1 MTKKKSMFKRLS
13 ALLAVVMLL
22 TSLPLTAFAAP
33 ASDIPAEML
42 DNVYLDALAYT
53 GYNVQAQKDDGTIMK
68 KFGSSVSA
76 SIRSNIAYGTGPS
89 GLETVSNSTTVS
101 GKAPDIAK
109 FEANGLCCAS
119 YVSYVYYNYMP
130 NVAGIDTSVAPCPTN
145 PRSAS
150 GYNTAA
156 NEWVSNGVARRI
168 SFSQNSDGSNFVPS
182 EEIPIGSLIVF
193 KHIPTGSIAHVAIYA
208 GYYNGNHIVTH
219 VGNDRGPEFSTIV
232 GMSKGDYPEA
242 VVQVV
247 VPEFVDAYGAIEVQK
262 NDTDGKG
269 LAGAYFVATSVED
282 SSLQFLIGP
291 TNSSGYAISNERI
304 PYGKYVCRE
313 TVFPTNHRA
322 YGQTEW
328 TVTVNENNNGV
339 AKFTAVNEI
348 IPGDVKI
355 VKESE
360 DGNIADIEFTITG
373 NGVNK
378 TVKTGRDGT
387 IAISLKPGTYTVTEA
402 EYDTYIP
409 QKSQTVTVASGGTAI
424 VNFNNE
430 LRRGSLTVTKTS
442 EDGLVE
448 GIQFKLT
455 GTSLSGHEVEQY
467 ATTDESGVAKFEN
480 VLIGTNYQ
488 LEEVGVAEKYIVPDV
503 QDVNIEWDTVTKASV
518 YNELKRGSLEVTKTS
533 EDGLVEGVVFHLTGT
548 SISGIAVDEYATTN
562 TAGVAV
568 FKDILIGTG
577 YTLSEVDTASRYV
590 IPDDQTISIEWNKVT
605 KASVENILKKWRADV
620 FKIDYELYYG
630 SDIDDELVPVS
641 VLSLESDAMV
651 EELGTP
657 YGETQGNASLA
668 GAVYGVY
675 KDGVLVDEYT
685 TDENGYF
692 ITDYYPCEDDT
703 VWTLREITP
712 SEGYQLDETVYYLD
726 TDCENYTVELNTIFP
741 DVYEH
746 VIKGNIAIIKHSDD
760 GSTQIETPEENAKF
774 QVYLASAGSYAESK
788 ETERAILVCDE
799 YGYAETPMLPY
810 GTYVVKQVEGNAG
823 TEFMPEFTVSIS
835 ENYKTYRFLMNNASF
850 SSYLRVVKT
859 DSTTGKTIAYAGAG
873 FQIYDPD
880 GNLVSMTYTYPE
892 VTTIDTFYTSSD
904 GTLVTPEKLDYG
916 IGYSLVEV
924 SAPYGYVLDSTPVYF
939 NIVEGDS
946 ENENGLTI
954 INVDKKNDPQMGT
967 ITIEKQGEVFSTV
980 TEKDGLYT
988 PVYEMKGLEGAV
1000 FGVYA
1005 LEDTYTLDGTLR
1017 YSAGEKVATLTT
1029 SADGIATSEPLFLG
1043 KFELREEKAP
1053 YGMVLLEE
1061 PIQVELIY
1069 AGQEVAVTTTSATAV
1084 NERQKVI
1091 ISLLKELETDEH
1103 YGIGL
1108 GSEYEN
1114 IKFGLYAAEALT
1126 AADGTQIPKDGLL
1139 EIVNIDASGT
1149 AVFTADVP
1157 AGAKLYVK
1165 EYATDSHYL
1174 LSDTQFPVEF
1184 SYTDSSVA
1192 TIQII
1197 VNNGEV
1203 IDNIIIRGSING
1215 LKVDE
1220 ENNSVAGAVFG
1231 LFKADETEFSTETAL
1246 ATATSDEAGLFV
1258 FEGIPYGN
1266 WVIKELSCPEH
1277 LVLSGEAINVTIAE
1291 QDQVIELEVVNEII
1305 TGSVEGLKTDN
1316 NGTPIEGVVFGLF
1329 APDTTEFTTETALA
1343 LSESNA
1349 DGLFGFSDLRYGKYL
1364 IKELSCGEE
1373 FVMCEDVFEV
1383 NISEDGQ
1390 VISLTVTNKRI
1401 SGKVQVVKVNSSDH
1415 TEKLSGAV
1423 FELYL
1428 DVNKNGVFD
1437 AEIDTLY
1444 GTLKETEAG
1453 IYELDGLGVN
1463 GFFLYESEAPEGFTK
1478 DERYFY
1484 FQITSDGE
1492 IITVENEIGVGFT
1505 NVPVPVPE
1513 EPDIPDYPDSPQ
1525 TGDNSNIWLWVTLAT
1540 VSLGTIIVLII
1551 VDKKKRSSK

>member
-22 TSLPLTAFAAP
+22 TSLPLTAFATP

-53 GYNVQAQKDDGTIMK
+53 GYNVQAQKNDGTIMK

-76 SIRSNIAYGTGPS
+76 SIRSNIGYGTGPS

-130 NVAGIDTSVAPCPTN
+130 NVAGIDTSGAPCPTN

-156 NEWVSNGVARRI
+156 NGWVSNGVARRI
-168 SFSQNSDGSNFVPS
+168 SFTQNSDGSNFVPS

-193 KHIPTGSIAHVAIYA
+193 KHIPTGSVAHVAIYA

-304 PYGKYVCRE
+304 PYGKYTVKE
-313 TVFPTNHRA
+313 TVFPTNYRS
-322 YGQTEW
+322 YGQTVW

-355 VKESE
+355 IKESE
-360 DGNIADIEFTITG
+360 DGNIANIEFTITG

-387 IAISLKPGTYTVTEA
+387 ITVSLKPGKYTVTEA

-430 LRRGSLTVTKTS
+430 LRRGALTVKKTS
-442 EDGLVE
+442 EDGLAE
-448 GIQFKLT
+448 GIQFKLS

-467 ATTDESGVAKFEN
+467 AYTDKSGVAKFEN
-480 VLIGTNYQ
+480 VLIGTNYR

-503 QDVNIEWDTVTKASV
+503 QNVNIEWNTVTNASV
-518 YNELKRGSLEVTKTS
+518 YNKLKRGSLKVTKTS
-533 EDGLVEGVVFHLTGT
+533 EDGLVEGVVFRLTGT
-548 SISGIAVDEYATTN
+548 SLSGIKVDEYATTDSN
-562 TAGVAV
+562 GVAV
-568 FKDILIGTG
+568 FEDILIGTSF
-577 YTLSEVDTASRYV
+577 TLTEENTASRYV
-590 IPDDQTISIEWNKVT
+590 IPAAQTHTVEWNKVT
-605 KASVENILKKWRADV
+605 ETTVENILKKWRADV
-620 FKIDYELYYG
+620 FKIDHELYFG
-630 SDIDDELVPVS
+630 DGWNEEPAPVS
-641 VLSLESDAMV
+641 LLSLESDAMV

-675 KDGVLVDEYT
+675 KDGVLVDTYT

-703 VWTLREITP
+703 LWTLREMSP
-712 SEGYQLDETVYYLD
+712 SEGYQLDETIYYLD
-726 TDCENYTVELNTIFP
+726 TDCHNFTVELNTIFP

-746 VIKGNIAIIKHSDD
+746 IIKGNIAVIKHSDD
-760 GSTQIETPEENAKF
+760 GSTQIEKPEEGAKF
-774 QVYLASAGSYAESK
+774 QVYLESAGSYAESK
-788 ETERAILVCDE
+788 ESERAILVCDE
-799 YGYAETPMLPY
+799 YGYAESPMLPY
-810 GTYVVKQVEGNAG
+810 GVYVVKQVEGKAG

-835 ENYKTYRFLMNNASF
+835 ENNKTYRFLINNASF

-880 GNLVSMTYTYPE
+880 GNLVSMTYTYPQ
-892 VTTIDTFYTSSD
+892 VTTIDTFYTSSN
-904 GTLVTPEKLDYG
+904 GTLVTPEKLPYG

-939 NIVEGDS
+939 NIAAGDS
-946 ENENGLTI
+946 KNENGLTI

-967 ITIEKQGEVFSTV
+967 ITIDKKGEVFSTI
-980 TEKDGLYT
+980 TEKDGIYT
-988 PVYEMKGLEGAV
+988 PKYEVRGLAGAV

-1005 LEDTYTLDGTLR
+1005 VNDIHTLDGTLR

-1029 SADGIATSEPLFLG
+1029 SANGTATSEPLFLG

-1061 PIQVELIY
+1061 PIQVELTY
-1069 AGQEVAVTTTSATAV
+1069 AGQEVKITTASATAL
-1084 NERQKVI
+1084 NERQKVV
-1091 ISLLKELETDEH
+1091 ISLLKKLETDDR

-1114 IKFGLYAAEALT
+1114 IKFGLYAAETMT
-1126 AADGTQIPKDGLL
+1126 AADGTEIPKDGLI
-1139 EIVNIDASGT
+1139 EIVGIDKNGT
-1149 AVFTADVP
+1149 AVFSADLP

-1174 LSDTQFPVEF
+1174 LSDTAFPVEF
-1184 SYTDSSVA
+1184 VYEDSSVA
-1192 TIQII
+1192 TVQIV
-1197 VNNGEV
+1197 VNNGEI
-1203 IDNIIIRGSING
+1203 IDNAIIRGDIKG

-1220 ENNSVAGAVFG
+1220 ENNPVAGAVFG
-1231 LFKADETEFSTETAL
+1231 LFRADETKFTADTAL
-1246 ATATSDEAGLFV
+1246 ATAISGEDGAFS
-1258 FEGIPYGN
+1258 FENIPYGN
-1266 WVIKELSCPEH
+1266 WVIKELSCPEY
-1277 LVLSGEAINVTIAE
+1277 LVLSDDIMKVAITE
-1291 QDQVIELEVVNEII
+1291 QDQVIDLKVVNEII
-1305 TGSVEGLKTDN
+1305 YGCVEGLKVDDKEKPVA
-1316 NGTPIEGVVFGLF
+1316 GALFGLF
-1329 APDTTEFTTETALA
+1329 KADETVFSTETALA
-1343 LSESNA
+1343 LSESSEK
-1349 DGLFGFSDLRYGKYL
+1349 GLFRFADLRYGKYL

-1373 FVMCEDVFEV
+1373 FVMCEDAFEV
-1383 NISEDGQ
+1383 DINTDGQ

-1401 SGKVQVVKVNSSDH
+1401 IGKVQVIKISSKDH
-1415 TEKLSGAV
+1415 EKKLSGAE
-1423 FELYL
+1423 FEIYL
-1428 DVNKNGVFD
+1428 DVNGNKAFD
-1437 AEIDTLY
+1437 PDIDTLY
-1444 GTLKETEAG
+1444 GKLSETELG
-1453 IYELDGLGVN
+1453 MYELDGLTHG
-1463 GFFLYESEAPEGFTK
+1463 GYLLFESKAPEGFQK
-1478 DERYFY
+1478 DDRYFY

-1492 IITVENEIGVGFT
+1492 VIMIENEKGVGFV
-1505 NVPVPVPE
+1505 N
-1513 EPDIPDYPDSPQ
+1513 EPIPTAPSEPSSPQ
-1525 TGDNSNIWLWVTLAT
+1525 TGDNSHIRLWILLASGSLAGIIAITL
-1540 VSLGTIIVLII
+1540 VGR
-1551 VDKKKRSSK
+1551 KKRKSL